1 MEILVVSLPLYF
13 YTTLLIKELHLK
25 NNEFFVYYTHNGY
38 KSILNKLLERE
49 EQKNIIIKK
58 ARNILKK
65 TIKNI
70 EEGVEREEK
79 NIKIAKKEISDF
91 RKEYE
96 EESKQF
102 DELFDEIILYLDKEE
117 EQDEKSN
124 DLSEIFKKLVEGQDK
139 LEKEEEKRE
148 EQKENFDKVI
158 ENYLLLLRMYPKRFK
173 RIDTPKKL
181 FKKVFFDYKNRLE
194 IPFDGE
200 DFKNDGTCFS
210 HEEYF
215 FVVSNKEAYL
225 EELDVVLDYKVLNG
239 ENMFDEQNEDIVRN
253 EKVSE
258 YIENNIQKIA
268 ERGFEI
274 AERRR
279 AECDRWEIVILNN
292 PYDFRNNFSQLKY
305 NHCIPRKNKP
315 QGIDF
320 EIMTTE
326 KENGLK
332 GEELRIRDEHIE
344 KCMLSKIKKKKYER
358 FFVIKFN

>member
-1 MEILVVSLPLYF
+1 M
-13 YTTLLIKELHLK
+13 K
-25 NNEFFVYYTHNGY
+25 NDEFFVYYTHNGY
-38 KSILNKLLERE
+38 KSILNKLVERE
-49 EQKNIIIKK
+49 EQKNTIIKK

-79 NIKIAKKEISDF
+79 NKNLTKREIDDF

-124 DLSEIFKKLVEGQDK
+124 DLSEMFKKIVEEQDI
-139 LEKEEEKRE
+139 LEKEEEKRD
-148 EQKENFDKVI
+148 EQKENYDKVI
-158 ENYLLLLRMYPKRFK
+158 ENYLYLLKMYPKRIK
-173 RIDTPKKL
+173 RVDTPKKL
-181 FKKVFFDYKNRLE
+181 FEKVFFDCRNRLE

-215 FVVSNKEAYL
+215 FVVSNKEAYM
-225 EELDVVLDYKVLNG
+225 EELEIVLNYKVLSG
-239 ENMFDEQNEDIVRN
+239 ENMFDEQDDDKIRN

-258 YIENNIQKIA
+258 YIEKNIKKIA

-274 AERRR
+274 VERRR
-279 AECDRWEIVILNN
+279 AECDRWEMIMLNN
-292 PYDFRNNFSQLKY
+292 PYDFRNNFSLLKY
-305 NHCIPRKNKP
+305 NNCIPRKNKP

-320 EIMTTE
+320 EIMMAE
-326 KENGLK
+326 KEK
-332 GEELRIRDEHIE
+332 GIEGEKLRIRDEHIE
-344 KCMLSKIKKKKYER
+344 KCMMSKIKKKKYER
-358 FFVIKFN
+358 FYVIKFS